1 MPYCTAEEAKT
12 RTGKTLSQDILNAAQ
27 ALIESATR
35 IYWETQTATDEEYVG
50 DGQCWLFLRH
60 YPVSAVTVIKI
71 DDETKDIT
79 QFEINKERNAIYYGS
94 GWDSSESDNIKIT
107 YTYGYVTIP
116 ENVKLA
122 TAQIAILMLS
132 NPTEALSL
140 GYGKIQISFGVEYG
154 GIRGILSRLPHR
166 RAC

>member
-27 ALIESATR
+27 ALIESTTR
-35 IYWETQTATDEEYVG
+35 ICWESQTATDEEYVG
-50 DGQCWLFLRH
+50 DGQCWLFLRN
-60 YPVSAVTVIKI
+60 YPVSVVTVIKI
-71 DDETKDIT
+71 DDESKDIT

-94 GWDSSESDNIKIT
+94 GWDSSESENIKIT
-107 YTYGYVTIP
+107 YTYGYATIP

-122 TAQIAILMLS
+122 TAQIAILMIS
-132 NPTEALSL
+132 NPANLLSQGL
-140 GYGKIQISFGVEYG
+140 GKINISYGVEYG
-154 GIRGILSRLPHR
+154 GIRGILKRLPHR